1 MMTDNHQTISKQ
13 SVLRNLQSMKINKF
27 DVWNLSSNQDKK
39 NFIKELEKK
48 MRKGSLS
55 IVLVD
60 SN

>member
-1 MMTDNHQTISKQ
+1 
-13 SVLRNLQSMKINKF
+13 MKINKF